1 MGDKNMCPETNVV
14 IVEPGKISKKT
25 LLGIGI
31 VLLLI
36 LGAACFLIYR
46 SAVLRRIPELVRVDE
61 LEVDYY
67 DVSFSSF
74 DGKTYKYISRNSR
87 TREESL
93 ALLDSV
99 HKYTS
104 TRGYKVNN
112 WTADKIT
119 YPVYAV
125 TIRPVKYK
133 NEEFLTGDTVVWS
146 NGYLFTASG
155 DVYRCNPDFKP
166 FMETDDNDFVRE
178 VEIDSISNIRN
189 FRPLFYAGSGW
200 NTDLLRPSGITE
212 YEPAEGIEAEITEIS
227 ERSGFPLV
235 TILLRNTSE
244 EDWHYEDYSL
254 FVNMVVAVDG
264 ELYYLYHD
272 PTIDDDIR
280 TFPGYNEVLEA
291 GSENTAQISLGFYGT
306 LPPGD
311 YKIIIYGL
319 DGSDLNYVSVDY
331 HL

>member
-1 MGDKNMCPETNVV
+1 MCPETNVV
-14 IVEPGKISKKT
+14 IVEPGKISKKA
-25 LLGIGI
+25 LLCICI

-46 SAVLRRIPELVRVDE
+46 FAVLQRIPELERVDE

-67 DVSFSSF
+67 TVSFSSF
-74 DGKTYKYISRNSR
+74 DGKTNKYISPHSM

-93 ALLDSV
+93 DILEDIHQFTL
-99 HKYTS
+99 

-125 TIRPVKYK
+125 TIRPVKFK
-133 NEEFLTGDTVVWS
+133 SEEYLTGETVVWS

-155 DVYRCNPDFKP
+155 DIYKCNPDFKP
-166 FMETDDNDFVRE
+166 LMETDDNDFVRE
-178 VEIDSISNIRN
+178 VEIDSISISRN
-189 FRPLFYAGSGW
+189 FRPLFYAGSVW
-200 NTDLLRPSGITE
+200 NTDLLRPSGLSL
-212 YEPAEGIEAEITEIS
+212 YNPAEGIEAEITEIS
-227 ERSGFPLV
+227 ERAGFPLV

-244 EDWHYEDYSL
+244 KDWHYEDNSL
-254 FVNMVVAVDG
+254 FVYMVVEVDG
-264 ELYYLYHD
+264 ELYYLHHD

-280 TFPGYNEVLEA
+280 TIPGYNHLLEA
-291 GSENTAQISLGFYGT
+291 GSEDTVVISLGYYGT

-311 YKIIIYGL
+311 YKIIIYGQ

-331 HL
+331 QI